1 MTRRS
6 KHTEWEPGMAVG
18 RRGVGRSYDP
28 FYQFKRLARDDGKP
42 YESPEPKA
50 ELRLLALL
58 SSRAALVVMSAVAVI
73 VAFTLIVL
81 MVARL
86 G

>member
-6 KHTEWEPGMAVG
+6 QHDGWEPGMPVG
-18 RRGVGRSYDP
+18 RRGMGRSYDP
-28 FYQFKRLARDDGKP
+28 FYQFKRLARDDGEPYKP
-42 YESPEPKA
+42 PEPKA
-50 ELRLLALL
+50 ELQLLALL
-58 SSRAALVVMSAVAVI
+58 SSKSALVVMSCVAVV

>member
-6 KHTEWEPGMAVG
+6 DHSEWEPGMPVG
-18 RRGVGRSYDP
+18 RRGMGRSYDP
-28 FYQFKRLARDDGKP
+28 FYQFKRLARDDGQPYKP
-42 YESPEPKA
+42 PEPKA
-50 ELRLLALL
+50 ELQLLALL
-58 SSRAALVVMSAVAVI
+58 STRAALVAMIGVAVV

-81 MVARL
+81 VVARL